1 MTRYAMLDTQG
12 RPRRISPTK
21 PHPTALPVEYPDIFN
36 VDRVTHEVRQE
47 PIHKWTVK
55 SDRVIVVY
63 SIRQYDVET
72 QKSEAIGRARQRRQK
87 AEVSGITVNGID
99 IRTTPNSQARV
110 AGLMTTVLADDQ
122 ADNFDFEHQPAQWVT
137 IDRATA
143 FAIGKAV
150 SDHVQAG
157 FTRQR
162 QLQSDIEAAQDMYD
176 LQAIDLNSGWP
187 GNPDEV

>member
-1 MTRYAMLDTQG
+1 MTKYAMLDTQN
-12 RPRRISPTK
+12 RPRRISFTK
-21 PHPTALPVEYPDIFN
+21 SHPSALPVEYPDISN
-36 VDRVTHEVRQE
+36 VDRVAHEIQQE
-47 PIHKWTVK
+47 PIHKWTVE
-55 SDRVIVVY
+55 SDKVTVTY
-63 SIRQYDVET
+63 SIRQYDVDT
-72 QKSEAIGRARQRRQK
+72 QKTKMIDRARQRRK
-87 AEVSGITVNGID
+87 DAEVSGITVNGVS

-157 FTRQR
+157 YTNQR
-162 QLQSDIEAAQDMYD
+162 QLQSSIEAAQDMYD
-176 LQAIDLNSGWP
+176 LQAIDLSSGWP
-187 GNPDEV
+187 GDPSGV